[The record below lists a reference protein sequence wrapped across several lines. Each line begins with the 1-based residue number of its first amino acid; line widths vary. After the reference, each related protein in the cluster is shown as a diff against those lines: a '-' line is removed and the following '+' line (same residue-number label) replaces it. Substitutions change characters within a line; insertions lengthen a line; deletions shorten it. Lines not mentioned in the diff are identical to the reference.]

1 MRLAV
6 VDDDNDVRTALSRL
20 LSVMGHEVSAFASA
34 EALEAGAV
42 VVDCAI
48 VDIRLP
54 GRSGFEVRE
63 WLRNLQPP
71 IPAVLISG
79 DGHRLARDES
89 LVLEGPL
96 VTKPFDADSLATA
109 IRIAM
114 SNAKSGPERH
124 VLF

>member
-6 VDDDNDVRTALSRL
+6 VDDDTDVRTALSRL
-20 LSVMGHEVSAFASA
+20 LCVMGHEVSAFASA

-71 IPAVLISG
+71 IPSVLISG

-124 VLF
+124 ARV